1 MRQVG
6 VLCAA
11 AYVAVRDTVGKLAD
25 DHRKAKALAGF
36 IYSYFF
42 FSSPTS
48 LHFVIHIS
56 QALNSPALTHTQHT
70 KNNFYCWYPGF
81 SSYLIHT
88 RKTKHCSFHGTS
100 RKETKS
106 LC

>member
-36 IYSYFF
+36 IY
-42 FSSPTS
+42 
-48 LHFVIHIS
+48 L
-56 QALNSPALTHTQHT
+56 
-70 KNNFYCWYPGF
+70 
-81 SSYLIHT
+81 
-88 RKTKHCSFHGTS
+88 
-100 RKETKS
+100 
-106 LC
+106 

>member
-36 IYSYFF
+36 IFLYFF
-42 FSSPTS
+42 LFKSNFTSFCYSQFTSPEQPCFDTHKKTS
-48 LHFVIHIS
+48 VVG
-56 QALNSPALTHTQHT
+56 TQD
-70 KNNFYCWYPGF
+70 
-81 SSYLIHT
+81 
-88 RKTKHCSFHGTS
+88 FHPI
-100 RKETKS
+100 
-106 LC
+106 